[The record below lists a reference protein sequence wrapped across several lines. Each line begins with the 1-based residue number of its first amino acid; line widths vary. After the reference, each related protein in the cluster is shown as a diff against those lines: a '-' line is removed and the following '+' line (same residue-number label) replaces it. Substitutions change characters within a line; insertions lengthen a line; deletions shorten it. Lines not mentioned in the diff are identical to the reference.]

1 MTKASKA
8 IIAVTAT
15 LFLVIA
21 VALMIIATFDWNRL
35 KPTIN
40 QKVSTELNRPFAIRG
55 DLGVVWERQKEE
67 NGWRSWIPWPHV
79 HADDILLGNPP
90 DIPEVAMVHLPRVE
104 ATLAPLALLTKTVYL
119 PWIKLQ
125 KPDARLIR
133 LSEKSNN
140 WTFNLASSENN
151 DPNAQPSGW
160 SFRLDNILFDQGR
173 IAIDDKVTQAD
184 VEIFVDPLGKP
195 LPFNEVTGDSKD
207 KSRAADYIFGLKA
220 QGRYNG
226 QPLTGTGKMG
236 GMLALRSDD
245 TPFPVQADFRS
256 GNTRVAFVGTINDPM
271 KMGGVDLRLKF
282 AGDTLGDLYALTGV
296 LLPDTP
302 PFETDGHLVAK
313 IDTEKSAV
321 FDYRDFN
328 GRIGESDIHG
338 SLTYTARKPRPKLD
352 GSLES
357 RQLRL
362 ADLGPLIGVDSGK
375 PAEQKKGEKRI
386 QPAGKVLPYDRF
398 ETDKWNTMDA
408 DVRFKGQRIER
419 GSTLPISDLSTHI
432 ILQNAELKLQPLT
445 FGLAGGTIS
454 SNIRLEGDKKP
465 MQGRAEI
472 QARRLKLKQL
482 MPNIALMQKTLGEMS
497 GDADIRGTGNS
508 VAALLGTSN
517 GNLKLLMNDGVI
529 SRNLMEIAGLN
540 VGNYVIGK
548 IFGDDEVRVNCAAAN
563 LDVVNGVARAQI
575 FAFDTENAL
584 INVTGT
590 ASFASEQLDLTID
603 PESKGVRIVTL
614 RSPLYVRGT
623 FKNPQAGVKA
633 GPLIARGAV
642 AAALATL
649 VTPAAA
655 ALVALISPSEG
666 EANQCQNDSGADE
679 KVRPVRVR
687 RRMSTRCRIRER
699 CRTGGSNDQTRSP
712 DKAFRRIR
720 DKPGGESLPGYKGE
734 RGRASGPTHYSD

>member
-8 IIAVTAT
+8 IIAVTGT
-15 LFLVIA
+15 LVLLIV
-21 VALMIIATFDWNRL
+21 VAIIIIATFDWNRL

-67 NGWRSWIPWPHV
+67 TGWRSWIPWPHI
-79 HADDILLGNPP
+79 HADDIILGNPP
-90 DIPEVAMVHLPRVE
+90 EIPEVTMVHLPRVE

-133 LSEKSNN
+133 LSEKNNN
-140 WTFNLASSENN
+140 WTFNLASAENN

-173 IAIDDKVTQAD
+173 IAIDDKVSKAD
-184 VEIFVDPLGKP
+184 IEILVDPLGKP

-207 KSRAADYIFGLKA
+207 KTRVADYVFGLKA

-226 QPLTGTGKMG
+226 QPLTGTGKIG
-236 GMLALRSDD
+236 GMLALRSESI
-245 TPFPVQADFRS
+245 PFPVQADFRS
-256 GNTRVAFVGTINDPM
+256 GNTRVAFVGKVNDPM
-271 KMGGVDLRLKF
+271 KMGGVDLQLKF
-282 AGDTLGDLYALTGV
+282 AGDTLGDLYELTGV

-313 IDTEKSAV
+313 IDSEKSSV
-321 FDYRDFN
+321 YDYRDFN
-328 GRIGESDIHG
+328 GRIGDSDIHG
-338 SLTYTARKPRPKLD
+338 SLTYTTGKPRPKLEGD
-352 GSLES
+352 LES

-375 PAEQKKGEKRI
+375 GGEKAKQAEQKKGEKNI

-398 ETDKWNTMDA
+398 ETDKWDTMDA
-408 DVRFKGQRIER
+408 DVRFKGKRIEH
-419 GSTLPISDLSTHI
+419 GSTLPISDLTTHI
-432 ILQNAELKLQPLT
+432 ILQNADLKLQPLK

-454 SNIRLEGDKKP
+454 SNVRLEGDKKP

-482 MPNIALMQKTLGEMS
+482 MPNVELMQKTLGEMN

-517 GNLKLLMNDGVI
+517 GNLKLLMNDGLI

-540 VGNYVIGK
+540 VGNYVIGT

-563 LDVVNGVARAQI
+563 LDLVNGVARPQI

-584 INVTGT
+584 VNVTGT
-590 ASFASEQLDLTID
+590 ASFASEQLDLTIN

-623 FKNPQAGVKA
+623 FKNPQAGVKP

-655 ALVALISPSEG
+655 LLALISPSEG
-666 EANQCQNDSGADE
+666 EANQC
-679 KVRPVRVR
+679 
-687 RRMSTRCRIRER
+687 
-699 CRTGGSNDQTRSP
+699 RTILAQM
-712 DKAFRRIR
+712 K
-720 DKPGGESLPGYKGE
+720 K
-734 RGRASGPTHYSD
+734 

>member
-1 MTKASKA
+1 MTKTSKA
-8 IIAVTAT
+8 IIAVTGT
-15 LFLVIA
+15 LVLLIV
-21 VALMIIATFDWNRL
+21 VAIIIIATFDWNRI

-67 NGWRSWIPWPHV
+67 TGWRSWIPWPHI
-79 HADDILLGNPP
+79 HADDIVLGNPP
-90 DIPEVAMVHLPRVE
+90 EIPDVTMVHLPRVE

-133 LSEKSNN
+133 LSEKNNN
-140 WTFNLASSENN
+140 WTFKLASAENN

-173 IAIDDKVTQAD
+173 IAVNDKVSKAD
-184 VEIFVDPLGKP
+184 IEILVDPLGKP

-207 KSRAADYIFGLKA
+207 KTRVADYVFGLKA

-226 QPLTGTGKMG
+226 QPLTGTGKIG
-236 GMLALRSDD
+236 GMLALRSED

-256 GNTRVAFVGTINDPM
+256 GNTRVAFVGKVNDPM
-271 KMGGVDLRLKF
+271 KMGGVDLQLKF
-282 AGDTLGDLYALTGV
+282 AGDTLGDLYELTGV

-313 IDTEKSAV
+313 IDSEKSSV
-321 FDYRDFN
+321 YDYRDFN

-338 SLTYTARKPRPKLD
+338 SLTYTTGKPRPKLEGD
-352 GSLES
+352 LES

-375 PAEQKKGEKRI
+375 GGDKAKQAEQKKGEKNI

-408 DVRFKGQRIER
+408 DVRFKGKRIEH
-419 GSTLPISDLSTHI
+419 GSTLPISDLTTHI
-432 ILQNAELKLQPLT
+432 ILQNADLKLQPLK

-482 MPNIALMQKTLGEMS
+482 MPNVELMQKTLGEMN
-497 GDADIRGTGNS
+497 GDADFRGTGNS

-517 GNLKLLMNDGVI
+517 GNLKLLMNDGLI

-563 LDVVNGVARAQI
+563 LDLVNGVARPQI

-584 INVTGT
+584 VNVTGT
-590 ASFASEQLDLTID
+590 ASFASEQLDLTIN

-623 FKNPQAGVKA
+623 FKNPQAGVKP

-655 ALVALISPSEG
+655 LLALISPSEG
-666 EANQCQNDSGADE
+666 EANQC
-679 KVRPVRVR
+679 
-687 RRMSTRCRIRER
+687 
-699 CRTGGSNDQTRSP
+699 
-712 DKAFRRIR
+712 
-720 DKPGGESLPGYKGE
+720 
-734 RGRASGPTHYSD
+734 RAILAQMKK

>member
-1 MTKASKA
+1 MTKTSKA
-8 IIAVTAT
+8 IIAVTGT
-15 LFLVIA
+15 LVLLIV
-21 VALMIIATFDWNRL
+21 VAIIIIATFDWNRL

-67 NGWRSWIPWPHV
+67 TGWRSWIPWPHI
-79 HADDILLGNPP
+79 HADDIVLGNPP
-90 DIPEVAMVHLPRVE
+90 EIPEVTMVHLPRVE

-133 LSEKSNN
+133 LSEKNNN
-140 WTFNLASSENN
+140 WTFKLASAENN

-173 IAIDDKVTQAD
+173 IAVNDKVSKAD
-184 VEIFVDPLGKP
+184 IEILVDPLGKP
-195 LPFNEVTGDSKD
+195 LPFNEVTGNSKD
-207 KSRAADYIFGLKA
+207 KTRVADYVFGLKA

-226 QPLTGTGKMG
+226 QPLTGTGKIG
-236 GMLALRSDD
+236 GMLALRSED

-256 GNTRVAFVGTINDPM
+256 GNTRVAFVGKVNDPM
-271 KMGGVDLRLKF
+271 KMGGVDLQLKF
-282 AGDTLGDLYALTGV
+282 AGDTLGDLYELTGV

-313 IDTEKSAV
+313 IDSEKSSV
-321 FDYRDFN
+321 YDYRDFN

-338 SLTYTARKPRPKLD
+338 SLTYTTGKPRPKLEGD
-352 GSLES
+352 LES

-375 PAEQKKGEKRI
+375 GGDKAKQAEQKKGEKNT

-408 DVRFKGQRIER
+408 DVRFKGKRIEH
-419 GSTLPISDLSTHI
+419 GSTLPISDLTTHI
-432 ILQNAELKLQPLT
+432 ILQNADLKLQPLK

-482 MPNIALMQKTLGEMS
+482 MPNVELMQKTLGEMN
-497 GDADIRGTGNS
+497 GDADFRGTGNS

-517 GNLKLLMNDGVI
+517 GNLKLLMNDGLI

-563 LDVVNGVARAQI
+563 LDLVNGVARPQI

-584 INVTGT
+584 VNVTGT
-590 ASFASEQLDLTID
+590 ASFASEQLDLTIN

-623 FKNPQAGVKA
+623 FKNPQAGVKP

-655 ALVALISPSEG
+655 LLALISPSEG
-666 EANQCQNDSGADE
+666 EANQC
-679 KVRPVRVR
+679 
-687 RRMSTRCRIRER
+687 
-699 CRTGGSNDQTRSP
+699 
-712 DKAFRRIR
+712 
-720 DKPGGESLPGYKGE
+720 
-734 RGRASGPTHYSD
+734 RAILAQMKK